1 MYTVPRE
8 VLELWKG
15 VHIYRLH
22 VDLAVVSL
30 LLETMG
36 LHFVLVE
43 LKNKIK
49 GAIKN
54 KMFPLHFLNSE
65 SFSSHLLQNSLTC
78 NSNYQVFH

>member
-43 LKNKIK
+43 LKNKMK
-49 GAIKN
+49 GAIK
-54 KMFPLHFLNSE
+54 MFLLHFLNSE
-65 SFSSHLLQNSLTC
+65 SFSSHLL
-78 NSNYQVFH
+78 